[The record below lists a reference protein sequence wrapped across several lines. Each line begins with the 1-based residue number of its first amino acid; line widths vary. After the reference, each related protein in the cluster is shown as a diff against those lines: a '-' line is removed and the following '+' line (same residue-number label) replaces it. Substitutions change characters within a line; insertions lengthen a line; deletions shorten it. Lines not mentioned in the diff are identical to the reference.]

1 MRWGQQQWSLAD
13 RIWDNYIWKNLK
25 DWKRLSHLDAKI
37 ARSIHS
43 REDPVW
49 TILDFDEELTIPK
62 IHQVVLASSSSSGRL
77 HSQRH
82 FLQLRRPQRS
92 EESTRK
98 KRRFNV
104 DKWFIYIYM
113 MYDIY
118 IYHIYIHNI
127 KTYTYTYIYIY
138 ICICDI
144 WYLGP
149 LCIIVYMFCFY
160 YCYYWQCFCLT
171 IILFMFML

>member
-1 MRWGQQQWSLAD
+1 MVDPRNRVCGLALLIPCISQGWTNPQTRFLGWS
-13 RIWDNYIWKNLK
+13 
-25 DWKRLSHLDAKI
+25 
-37 ARSIHS
+37 
-43 REDPVW
+43 
-49 TILDFDEELTIPK
+49 TK

-104 DKWFIYIYM
+104 DIWFIYIYIYM
-113 MYDIY
+113 MYDIYIY

-160 YCYYWQCFCLT
+160 YCYYWQCFCLN
-171 IILFMFML
+171 IILFMFMI